1 MRHLDS
7 MCEQLF
13 GGIANLRRHQ
23 SSVLLGINRI
33 PVRAN
38 LNRIRTRLTQG
49 DSPIMQILA
58 ERTFLYDPLERGGAD
73 FWSRDRFLTEIEQMP
88 AIPQELANNLF
99 QTVLK
104 SDDKV
109 MLQRIVENQVGAMRC
124 ALVQCDYSAAG
135 CCWRLL
141 NRLRIIEHE
150 EIERRINRQAR
161 PHLHAHATERMDVFR
176 EHVVQRD
183 FTEAARLQASLCSL
197 QTHFPDENLVVLESL
212 EATLQTAQ
220 EQYNAQQEAEKQ
232 VEEERKN
239 AEEAQQRVEQERKNA
254 EEARKNAEEAQKSA
268 EQERKNAEEARK
280 NEEEAQK
287 SAEQER
293 KNAEEARENAAE
305 HQQRAEESEKARRI
319 LEAERNSDRRTRE
332 EMTQRMS
339 NLERALEEEKKR
351 ANNELLGVAI
361 MGCVHLAGKAIERK

>member
-254 EEARKNAEEAQKSA
+254 EEARKNAEEAQQRV
-268 EQERKNAEEARK
+268 EQERKNAEEAQK
-280 NEEEAQK
+280 NAEEAQQRV
-287 SAEQER
+287 EQER
-293 KNAEEARENAAE
+293 KNAEEARENAAKQ
-305 HQQRAEESEKARRI
+305 QQRAERLKKETRIAEEERERARIEREAAAERMRI
-319 LEAERNSDRRTRE
+319 LEERLARERRRGGPVFGGE
-332 EMTQRMS
+332 VR
-339 NLERALEEEKKR
+339 
-351 ANNELLGVAI
+351 
-361 MGCVHLAGKAIERK
+361 IEVPCTIS